1 MAAFRQSKD
10 GAGGPFRFRVS
21 DIVDVPLRG
30 HLLRLELSEG
40 TPSMKDLQPG
50 RKLRVISPDGERR
63 EITIVGHSATGGRAT
78 QERLERTRQLDLVV
92 SRADAGTGASRID
105 IGWSVAGP
113 LG

>member
-1 MAAFRQSKD
+1 MSTNEQSRTR
-10 GAGGPFRFRVS
+10 GPFEFRVS
-21 DIVDVPLRG
+21 DSLEVPLRG

-50 RKLRVISPDGERR
+50 RKLRVSSPGGERR

-78 QERLERTRQLDLVV
+78 QERLDRARQLDLVV
-92 SRADAGTGASRID
+92 SRADAGEGASCID
-105 IGWSVAGP
+105 IGWLVSGP